1 MRARPLSTD
10 RALLTTL
17 PRLAGFTKS
26 GIGGCPNAIRSSTQA
41 CIHAAGQIF
50 PKNTLYNAICD
61 LEEQVSRGSTLI
73 DVHGHSF
80 SNAEIQ
86 HIRRSPEFERHARA
100 IDIVDK
106 PVRMMLRSNS
116 ANTPQH
122 LKPCLARRLA
132 WSCPGPV
139 YAGTDQSRGR
149 GAPTGSRSSLA
160 GFARRS
166 TDQATRPSNS
176 RRGRSAALFA
186 VISPQAP
193 IRSASPAA
201 SKRGMPVG
209 PLSRVPRT
217 ASLRLPLR
225 RRWPNV
231 SSQIERG
238 EHWQN
243 SSGMARHARPREN
256 RGRRRSTRK
265 NTSVTVS
272 SVTYLD
278 RGRPI
283 PPPAKLPG

>member
-17 PRLAGFTKS
+17 PRLA
-26 GIGGCPNAIRSSTQA
+26 GGCPNAIRSSTQA

-86 HIRRSPEFERHARA
+86 HIRRSPEFESHARIA

-122 LKPCLARRLA
+122 LKACLARRLA

-149 GAPTGSRSSLA
+149 EAPQEADQSCRLRQTIDQSSHETIKLASWPLGGAGSTSQS
-160 GFARRS
+160 
-166 TDQATRPSNS
+166 DH
-176 RRGRSAALFA
+176 
-186 VISPQAP
+186 
-193 IRSASPAA
+193 IREFNPA
-201 SKRGMPVG
+201 
-209 PLSRVPRT
+209 
-217 ASLRLPLR
+217 
-225 RRWPNV
+225 
-231 SSQIERG
+231 
-238 EHWQN
+238 
-243 SSGMARHARPREN
+243 
-256 RGRRRSTRK
+256 
-265 NTSVTVS
+265 
-272 SVTYLD
+272 
-278 RGRPI
+278 
-283 PPPAKLPG
+283 